1 MKQNGLGVRVT
12 PLWVA
17 LSLAALLSLTLAAC
31 GGSSPPAAGP
41 GSHQSSPVPSSATIM
56 TVKMTEQHGAGGD
69 AYFFTPPSI
78 TIKARTTVMWIN
90 TTDETHTLVSDTQG
104 VFPGNSTV
112 QENGSFQMTSSTPGT
127 YTYYSRKHPDMKGT
141 ITVTA

>member
-1 MKQNGLGVRVT
+1 MKQNGLGVRVN
-12 PLWVA
+12 PLWVT
-17 LSLAALLSLTLAAC
+17 LSLTVLLSLTLAAC
-31 GGSSPPAAGP
+31 GGSSPPAAQPGP
-41 GSHQSSPVPSSATIM
+41 HQSSPAPSPGTMM

-78 TIKARTTVMWIN
+78 TIKAGTTVMWIN
-90 TTDETHTLVSDTQG
+90 TTDETHTLVSDPQG
-104 VFPGNSTV
+104 VFPGTSTV
-112 QENGSFQMTSSTPGT
+112 PENGSFQMTFSTPGT